1 MKEMKLDANV
11 LIERQKVEIHRL
23 IDERLLLE
31 TQVQQMDGLLKEY
44 QENMQKLKEENEGLR
59 SRIS

>member
-1 MKEMKLDANV
+1 MEMKLDANV
-11 LIERQKVEIHRL
+11 LVQRQKEEIYRL

-31 TQVQQMDGLLKEY
+31 TQVQQMDGMLKQLE
-44 QENMQKLKEENEGLR
+44 ESVAKLKEENEGLR